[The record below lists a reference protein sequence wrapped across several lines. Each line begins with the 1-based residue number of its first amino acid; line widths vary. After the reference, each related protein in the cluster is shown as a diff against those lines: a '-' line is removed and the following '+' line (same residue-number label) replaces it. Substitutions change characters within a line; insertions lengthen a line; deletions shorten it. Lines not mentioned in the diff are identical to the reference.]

1 MATRIFLGE
10 PPARIKQWI
19 IDHYGIPNME
29 RLPILTTSNFNP
41 DSQYTTV
48 MNSYGSM
55 KGNILYKDLID
66 NIIKWGTANGIRK
79 HNNN

>member
-10 PPARIKQWI
+10 PPAKIKQWI

-29 RLPILTTSNFNP
+29 RLPILASSNFNP
-41 DSQYTTV
+41 NSQYTTV
-48 MNSYGSM
+48 MNSDESM
-55 KGNILYKDLID
+55 TGNILYKDLID
-66 NIIKWGTANGIRK
+66 NIIKWGKANGIRK